1 MGGTAFIP
9 SDQWDLVEIAAAILV
24 VIVLAAAAIG
34 TARLA
39 SPLFESLRLRLHG
52 PPEPRFTRRAV
63 RLLSA
68 ALASFAL
75 LVAAH
80 VRPWSDLPLLLI
92 ALAMGVSIAAMLYRA
107 ERMLNIAR
115 PVSVIFAAAAFV
127 ATVAGLLGGLTP
139 LTRALDQASFA
150 IGRHSISALDIVTTA
165 LVAAALFALV
175 RLTVKLVN
183 RSIQRTSSL
192 DPLQRVLVQKLAG
205 IGIVVFAVIFAID
218 LLGIDLTS
226 LAVFSGALGLA
237 VGFGLQKTIGNLIA
251 GIILLMDR
259 SIKPGDV
266 IVVGDSFGWVNKIGV
281 RAVSVLTRDGKEH
294 LIPNENLMTQERS
307 EEHTSELQSLMRISY
322 AVFCLKQKKN
332 ESTNTQ

>member
-1 MGGTAFIP
+1 M
-9 SDQWDLVEIAAAILV
+9 LV
-24 VIVLAAAAIG
+24 VIGLVAAAIG

-127 ATVAGLLGGLTP
+127 ATE
-139 LTRALDQASFA
+139 
-150 IGRHSISALDIVTTA
+150 IGRAHV
-165 LVAAALFALV
+165 
-175 RLTVKLVN
+175 
-183 RSIQRTSSL
+183 
-192 DPLQRVLVQKLAG
+192 
-205 IGIVVFAVIFAID
+205 
-218 LLGIDLTS
+218 
-226 LAVFSGALGLA
+226 
-237 VGFGLQKTIGNLIA
+237 
-251 GIILLMDR
+251 
-259 SIKPGDV
+259 
-266 IVVGDSFGWVNKIGV
+266 
-281 RAVSVLTRDGKEH
+281 
-294 LIPNENLMTQERS
+294 
-307 EEHTSELQSLMRISY
+307 
-322 AVFCLKQKKN
+322 
-332 ESTNTQ
+332 